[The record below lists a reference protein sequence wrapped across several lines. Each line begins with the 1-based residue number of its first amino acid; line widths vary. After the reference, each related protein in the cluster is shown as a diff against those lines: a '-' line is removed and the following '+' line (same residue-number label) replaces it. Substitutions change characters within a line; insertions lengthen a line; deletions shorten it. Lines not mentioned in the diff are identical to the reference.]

1 MFNYV
6 LNTYL
11 GSGLI
16 AGKEKG
22 SQGVRLGSKNRSLSK
37 KAFARG
43 IQAEVIGYP
52 QAREGTGM
60 GHRMGVYSG
69 I

>member
-22 SQGVRLGSKNRSLSK
+22 SQGVRLGSKNRSSSK

-43 IQAEVIGYP
+43 TQADVIGYRDGA
-52 QAREGTGM
+52 QHG
-60 GHRMGVYSG
+60 G